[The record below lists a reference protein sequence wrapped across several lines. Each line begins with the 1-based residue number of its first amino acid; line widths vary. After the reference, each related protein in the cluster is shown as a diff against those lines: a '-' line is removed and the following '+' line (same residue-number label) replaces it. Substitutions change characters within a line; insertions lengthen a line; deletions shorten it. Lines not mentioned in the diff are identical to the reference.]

1 MYDEQP
7 SVTRLG
13 SGAEFDLIRA
23 LADRWGP
30 LAVGLGDDAA
40 VLTAPRGERVVVSTD
55 AAVDGIHFRR
65 EWMSLR
71 EIGSRATSAAL
82 SDLAAMAAAPI
93 GVLVAF
99 TTRADDAKD
108 LLEVADGI
116 ADAVRNAGTVIAG
129 GNLSVGPS
137 LSITTTVIGTAFAPL
152 TRRGARVGD
161 AVYVTGRLGGPAAA
175 VRALDIG
182 AEPSPDHRAR
192 FIAPVPRIKEARWL
206 AVRGATAAIDISDGL
221 ARDAEHLAVASN
233 VSVEIDVD
241 RVPMLDGVTPE
252 DALGGGEEYELL
264 VTATE
269 SLDEAAFAAAFALPL
284 TRVGSVVASG
294 LVPEVL
300 LLRAGN
306 RVAAP
311 PGYDHFSR

>member
-1 MYDEQP
+1 M
-7 SVTRLG
+7 TRLG

-23 LADRWGP
+23 LAHRWGP

-71 EIGSRATSAAL
+71 EIGCRATSAAL

-108 LLEVADGI
+108 LLGVADGI
-116 ADAVRNAGTVIAG
+116 GDAVRNAGTVIAG

-175 VRALDIG
+175 VRALDSG

-294 LVPEVL
+294 LVPEVV
-300 LLRAGN
+300 LLRVGK

>member
-1 MYDEQP
+1 
-7 SVTRLG
+7 VTRLG

-23 LADRWGP
+23 LAERWGP

-40 VLTAPRGERVVVSTD
+40 VLTVPRGERVVVSTD
-55 AAVDGIHFRR
+55 AAVEGIHFRH

-71 EIGSRATSAAL
+71 EIGYRATSAAL
-82 SDLAAMAAAPI
+82 SDLAAMAAAPV

-99 TTRADDAKD
+99 TTRAEDAKE

-116 ADAVRNAGTVIAG
+116 ADAVRKAGTVIAG

-137 LSITTTVIGTAFAPL
+137 LSITTTVIGSAFAPL
-152 TRRGARVGD
+152 TRRGARAGD
-161 AVYVTGRLGGPAAA
+161 AVYVTGRFGGPAAA
-175 VRALDIG
+175 VRALGSG
-182 AEPSPDHRAR
+182 AEPRPDHRAR
-192 FIAPVPRIKEARWL
+192 FIAPAPRLKEARWL

-241 RVPMLDGVTPE
+241 RVPMLDGVTSE

-264 VTATE
+264 VTGSE

-294 LVPEVL
+294 LVPEIV
-300 LLRAGN
+300 LLRAGM

-311 PGYDHFSR
+311 PGYDHFTR